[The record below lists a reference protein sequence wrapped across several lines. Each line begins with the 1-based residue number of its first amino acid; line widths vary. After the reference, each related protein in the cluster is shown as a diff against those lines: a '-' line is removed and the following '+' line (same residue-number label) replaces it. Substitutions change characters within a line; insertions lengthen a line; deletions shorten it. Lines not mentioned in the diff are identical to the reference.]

1 MNISEEVLSAIA
13 GAAALDVEG
22 VSALGS
28 GLGSDVAAMVNR
40 KVLSK
45 GVRVAVEEDKVNVDI
60 TLMVKYGHVVPDVAR
75 AVQESIASAVENTS
89 GLQVAGV
96 NVTVAGVTFRSKT
109 TRRQEPDQ
117 TGPAPFCARREKG
130 LPFWGVCVY
139 NQCIYTN
146 WVDMPSCGHKSRPA
160 PPRRQRE
167 ELT

>member
-139 NQCIYTN
+139 NQTRYLRVGRYAQLWTQEQA
-146 WVDMPSCGHKSRPA
+146 GA
-160 PPRRQRE
+160 PRRQRE

>member
-1 MNISEEVLSAIA
+1 MAESREYISREEELGSVNISEEVLSAIA
-13 GAAALDVEG
+13 VAAALDVEG
-22 VSALGS
+22 VIADHDALGCDYVGIGGMPERLSALGS

-96 NVTVAGVTFRSKT
+96 NVTVAGVTFQK
-109 TRRQEPDQ
+109 
-117 TGPAPFCARREKG
+117 
-130 LPFWGVCVY
+130 
-139 NQCIYTN
+139 
-146 WVDMPSCGHKSRPA
+146 
-160 PPRRQRE
+160 
-167 ELT
+167 